1 MEQLVRVQE
10 TFDDGTAMVVHVRE
24 SACSGDC
31 HKCSGCG
38 AAKET
43 ILLKAKNPIGA
54 RRGDLVKLESE
65 TGPVLKAA
73 AMLYVLPMLL
83 FFLGYSFF
91 SFLKTFFLQ
100 NFNHACPTFSSKA
113 NNFAHLLLL
122 ANCYCSPAIFIYPK
136 ESSPFMVKCTRFIPS
151 YF

>member
-1 MEQLVRVQE
+1 MEQLVRVRE

-83 FFLGYSFF
+83 FFLGY
-91 SFLKTFFLQ
+91 FLGDRLWSAGALIGCIAFAAGIVLAVFYDRKIGKTEKCEYTITGF
-100 NFNHACPTFSSKA
+100 A
-113 NNFAHLLLL
+113 NNLF
-122 ANCYCSPAIFIYPK
+122 
-136 ESSPFMVKCTRFIPS
+136 
-151 YF
+151 